1 MARRKRG
8 PTKPG
13 RESVPRKPRKI
24 KSSHPAIIPSAS
36 SRLKSYNSIVTDR
49 AKFLRANAIQSK
61 TFRTANAARMFAR
74 KVERETGI
82 VYKVRG
88 TKATLVKVD
97 RAKVKSSSSMKRIVN
112 DLKSKSNS
120 ARGRKAKALQELG
133 RRESFYDF
141 AVGETNPE

>member
-1 MARRKRG
+1 
-8 PTKPG
+8 
-13 RESVPRKPRKI
+13 
-24 KSSHPAIIPSAS
+24 
-36 SRLKSYNSIVTDR
+36 
-49 AKFLRANAIQSK
+49 
-61 TFRTANAARMFAR
+61 MFAR

-97 RAKVKSSSSMKRIVN
+97 RAKVKTSSSMKRIVN